1 MKFERLT
8 TACLS
13 LLLCLAACDAK
24 DEASPTTAA
33 DLQPGKTAASL
44 RLDAVVAL
52 VEGDTIA
59 DAKALEIQLND
70 PAAKLHA
77 IDLDGDGK
85 TDFVDVIER
94 RKDGKTT
101 LELRAIPS
109 SEQKSENLAKVSVVV
124 ATLELEAKP
133 EHVVVHA
140 TYSEHIEHDATLHV
154 YHHEIP
160 ATYEKGVLVV
170 ATGCFF
176 HYAFVHEHEVY
187 VGHHHVVVD
196 VHVDHHVHVKHK
208 KHKHHKHKGK
218 HKGHGHGG
226 HGVVVT
232 W

>member
-1 MKFERLT
+1 VTLERLLL
-8 TACLS
+8 ACS
-13 LLLCLAACDAK
+13 LLLPNLAACDAK
-24 DEASPTTAA
+24 DEASPTNAA

-52 VEGDTIA
+52 VEGDSLA

-77 IDLDGDGK
+77 IDLDADGK

-94 RKDGKTT
+94 RKAGKTT

-109 SEQKSENLAKVSVVV
+109 SEQESENLAKVSVVV
-124 ATLELEAKP
+124 ATIELEPTK

-140 TYSEHIEHDATLHV
+140 TYSEHIEHDATIHV

-160 ATYEKGVLVV
+160 ATYENGVLVV
-170 ATGCFF
+170 ASGCFF
-176 HYAFVHEHEVY
+176 HYAFVVEHEVY
-187 VGHHHVVVD
+187 VGHHHVY
-196 VHVDHHVHVKHK
+196 VDHHVHIEHKKHK